1 MITETE
7 YYNWIK
13 QLKRKF
19 QQTQIKSAVEV
30 NSNLLRFYWDLGAE
44 IVEKQEKTVW
54 GSKFLDKLS
63 TDLKR
68 EFPDVRGF
76 SLTNIKYIR
85 LWYLFYYQELK
96 IGQQL
101 VGQFQNKPTEMSQHL
116 IDHSPD
122 SLASSGVSTIG
133 QQPIADLYKW
143 PVDQLFQIPWGH
155 HIAIITKC
163 KSISES
169 FYYVSNTIKYGW
181 SRSVLVHQIES
192 DLYNREGKAIS
203 NFRQTLPAPQSD
215 LAIQTLKDPYV
226 FDFFTMRADFNER
239 ELEQNLVDHITKFLL
254 ELGAGF
260 AYMGSQVPLYV
271 GDREFSVDLLFYQT
285 KLHSYIVVELK
296 KTDFE
301 PEYAGKLNF
310 YIKAVDEQ
318 FRQKGDEPTIGLM
331 LVKSKD
337 KVVAEYA
344 LSDIHKPIG
353 ISEYRLTTVLPDK
366 LKSSLP
372 TIEEIENELS
382 KKNFSNRV

>member
-13 QLKRKF
+13 QLKQKF
-19 QQTQIKSAVEV
+19 QQTQIKSAIEV

-44 IVEKQEKTVW
+44 IVEKQENTIW

-63 TDLKR
+63 IDLRK
-68 EFPDVRGF
+68 EFSDVRGF
-76 SLTNIKYIR
+76 SLRNIKYIR
-85 LWYLFYYQELK
+85 QWYLFYSQDNTIRQQVVAQLLRPKNDRLDDLLITSDESTP
-96 IGQQL
+96 IGQQA
-101 VGQFQNKPTEMSQHL
+101 VAQFQDRS
-116 IDHSPD
+116 I
-122 SLASSGVSTIG
+122 
-133 QQPIADLYKW
+133 
-143 PVDQLFQIPWGH
+143 DQLFQIPWGH

-163 KSISES
+163 KSVSES
-169 FYYVSNTIKYGW
+169 FYYISTTIKYGW
-181 SRSVLVHQIES
+181 SRSVLLHQIES

-203 NFRQTLPAPQSD
+203 NFRQTLPSPQSD

-226 FDFFTMRADFNER
+226 FDFFTMSADFNER
-239 ELEQNLVDHITKFLL
+239 ELERNLVDHITKFLL

-271 GDREFSVDLLFYQT
+271 GEREFSIDLLFYQT
-285 KLHSYIVVELK
+285 RLHSYIVVELK
-296 KTDFE
+296 KTEFE

-318 FRQKGDEPTIGLM
+318 FRQKGDEPTIGLL

-372 TIEEIENELS
+372 TIEEIEAELS
-382 KKNFSNRV
+382 RKESRNNP

>member
-1 MITETE
+1 MITEAE
-7 YYNWIK
+7 YYSWIK
-13 QLKRKF
+13 QLKQKF
-19 QQTQIKSAVEV
+19 QQTQIKSAIEV
-30 NSNLLRFYWDLGAE
+30 NSNLLRFYWDLGVE
-44 IVEKQEKTVW
+44 IIERQEKTVW
-54 GSKFLDKLS
+54 GGKFLDKLS
-63 TDLKR
+63 TDLRK
-68 EFPDVRGF
+68 EFSDVKGF
-76 SLTNIKYIR
+76 SLRNIHYIR
-85 LWYLFYYQELK
+85 QWYLFY
-96 IGQQL
+96 
-101 VGQFQNKPTEMSQHL
+101 SQ
-116 IDHSPD
+116 DN
-122 SLASSGVSTIG
+122 TIG
-133 QQPIADLYKW
+133 QQVVAQLSKNIKVSQRKIDQLNDPLITPNESNPIVQQAVAQFQDW
-143 PVDQLFQIPWGH
+143 PIDQLFQIPWGH

-163 KSISES
+163 KSVSES
-169 FYYVSNTIKYGW
+169 FYYISNTLKYGW

-192 DLYNREGKAIS
+192 DLYSREGKAIS
-203 NFRQTLPAPQSD
+203 NFRQTLPSPQSD

-239 ELEQNLVDHITKFLL
+239 ELQWSLVDHITKFLL

-271 GDREFSVDLLFYQT
+271 GDREFAIDLLFYQT
-285 KLHSYIVVELK
+285 KLHCYIVVELK

-318 FRQKGDEPTIGLM
+318 FRQKGDEPTIGLL

-353 ISEYRLTTVLPDK
+353 ISEYRLTTVLPDR

-372 TIEEIENELS
+372 TIEEIESELS
-382 KKNFSNRV
+382 SK

>member
-13 QLKRKF
+13 QLKQKF
-19 QQTQIKSAVEV
+19 QQTQIKSAIEV

-44 IVEKQEKTVW
+44 IVEKQENTIW

-63 TDLKR
+63 IDLRK
-68 EFPDVRGF
+68 EFSDVRGF
-76 SLTNIKYIR
+76 SLRNIKYIR
-85 LWYLFYYQELK
+85 QWYLFYSQDNTIRQQVVAQLLRPKNDRLDDLLITSDESTP
-96 IGQQL
+96 IGQQA
-101 VGQFQNKPTEMSQHL
+101 VAQFQDRS
-116 IDHSPD
+116 I
-122 SLASSGVSTIG
+122 
-133 QQPIADLYKW
+133 
-143 PVDQLFQIPWGH
+143 DQLFQIPWGH

-163 KSISES
+163 KSVSES
-169 FYYVSNTIKYGW
+169 FYYISTTIKYGW
-181 SRSVLVHQIES
+181 SRSVLLHQIES

-203 NFRQTLPAPQSD
+203 NFRQTLPSPQSD

-226 FDFFTMRADFNER
+226 FDFFTMSADFNER
-239 ELEQNLVDHITKFLL
+239 ELERNLVDHITKFLL

-260 AYMGSQVPLYV
+260 AYMGSHVPLYV
-271 GDREFSVDLLFYQT
+271 GEREFSIDLLFYQT
-285 KLHSYIVVELK
+285 RLHSYIVVELK
-296 KTDFE
+296 KTEFE

-318 FRQKGDEPTIGLM
+318 FRQKGDEPTIGLL

-372 TIEEIENELS
+372 TIEEIEAELS
-382 KKNFSNRV
+382 RKESRNNP

>member
-1 MITETE
+1 MVTETE

-13 QLKRKF
+13 QLKQKF
-19 QQTQIKSAVEV
+19 QQTQIKSAIEV
-30 NSNLLRFYWDLGAE
+30 NSNLLHFYWDLGAE

-54 GSKFLDKLS
+54 GGKFLDKLS
-63 TDLKR
+63 TDLRK
-68 EFPDVRGF
+68 EFSDVRGF
-76 SLTNIKYIR
+76 SLRNIKYIR
-85 LWYLFYYQELK
+85 QWYLFYSQDNI
-96 IGQQL
+96 IGQQVVAQL
-101 VGQFQNKPTEMSQHL
+101 SKNITVSQQKIDRSDDPLTTPNENIPIRQQAVAQFQ
-116 IDHSPD
+116 DW
-122 SLASSGVSTIG
+122 
-133 QQPIADLYKW
+133 PIN
-143 PVDQLFQIPWGH
+143 QLFQIPWGH

-163 KSISES
+163 KSVPES
-169 FYYVSNTIKYGW
+169 FYYISNTIKYGW

-192 DLYNREGKAIS
+192 DLYRREGKTIS
-203 NFRQTLPAPQSD
+203 NFRQTLPSPQSD

-239 ELEQNLVDHITKFLL
+239 ELERNLVDHITKFLL

-271 GDREFSVDLLFYQT
+271 GDREFLIDLLFYQT
-285 KLHSYIVVELK
+285 RLHCHVIVELK

-318 FRQKGDEPTIGLM
+318 FRQKGDEPTIGLL

-382 KKNFSNRV
+382 SK

>member
-1 MITETE
+1 MITEAE
-7 YYNWIK
+7 YYSWIK
-13 QLKRKF
+13 QLKQKF
-19 QQTQIKSAVEV
+19 QQTQIKSAIEV

-44 IVEKQEKTVW
+44 IIERQEKTVW
-54 GSKFLDKLS
+54 GGKFLDKLS
-63 TDLKR
+63 TDLRK
-68 EFPDVRGF
+68 EFSDVKGF
-76 SLTNIKYIR
+76 SLRNIHYIR
-85 LWYLFYYQELK
+85 QWYLFY
-96 IGQQL
+96 
-101 VGQFQNKPTEMSQHL
+101 SQ
-116 IDHSPD
+116 DN
-122 SLASSGVSTIG
+122 TIG
-133 QQPIADLYKW
+133 QQVVAQLSKNIKVSQRKIDQLNDPLITPNENNPILQQAVAQFQDW
-143 PVDQLFQIPWGH
+143 PIDQLFQIPWGH

-163 KSISES
+163 KSVSES
-169 FYYVSNTIKYGW
+169 FYYISNTLKYGW

-192 DLYNREGKAIS
+192 DLYSREGKAIS
-203 NFRQTLPAPQSD
+203 NFRQTLPSPQSD

-239 ELEQNLVDHITKFLL
+239 ELQWSLVDHITKFLL

-271 GDREFSVDLLFYQT
+271 GDREFAIDLLFYQT
-285 KLHSYIVVELK
+285 KLHCYIVVELK

-318 FRQKGDEPTIGLM
+318 FRQKGDEPTIGLL

-353 ISEYRLTTVLPDK
+353 ISEYRLTTVLPDR

-372 TIEEIENELS
+372 TIEEIESELS
-382 KKNFSNRV
+382 SK